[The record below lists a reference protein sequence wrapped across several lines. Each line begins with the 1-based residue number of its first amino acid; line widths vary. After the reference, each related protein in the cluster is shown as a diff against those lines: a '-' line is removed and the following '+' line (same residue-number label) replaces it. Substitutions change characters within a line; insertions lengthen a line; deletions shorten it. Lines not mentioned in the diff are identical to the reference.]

1 MKRGIVSSCRKMS
14 DKVVFRQLFEK
25 ESSTYTY
32 ILGCKRTKQAIIIDP
47 VDVTVERDAKLLN
60 ELGLKLAKAVNT
72 HVHADHVTG
81 THLLRSHF
89 EELKTGL
96 GSANVAKSD
105 EKFEHSHKI
114 EVGDISLEVRHTP
127 GHTNGCVT
135 YVDHEGGAAFTGDTL
150 LIRGCGRTDFQEG
163 CSKTLYNS
171 VQTQI
176 FSLPEH
182 FSIYPAHDYKGNT
195 SSSVQEEKQFNPRL
209 TKSESEFVGI
219 MENLGLSYPKMIDKA
234 LPWNLNCGVDPS

>member
-1 MKRGIVSSCRKMS
+1 M
-14 DKVVFRQLFEK
+14 
-25 ESSTYTY
+25 
-32 ILGCKRTKQAIIIDP
+32 
-47 VDVTVERDAKLLN
+47 TVERDAKLLN

-127 GHTNGCVT
+127 GACAVSKFSNLCLQ
-135 YVDHEGGAAFTGDTL
+135 DTQ
-150 LIRGCGRTDFQEG
+150 TD
-163 CSKTLYNS
+163 
-171 VQTQI
+171 
-176 FSLPEH
+176 
-182 FSIYPAHDYKGNT
+182 A
-195 SSSVQEEKQFNPRL
+195 
-209 TKSESEFVGI
+209 
-219 MENLGLSYPKMIDKA
+219 
-234 LPWNLNCGVDPS
+234 